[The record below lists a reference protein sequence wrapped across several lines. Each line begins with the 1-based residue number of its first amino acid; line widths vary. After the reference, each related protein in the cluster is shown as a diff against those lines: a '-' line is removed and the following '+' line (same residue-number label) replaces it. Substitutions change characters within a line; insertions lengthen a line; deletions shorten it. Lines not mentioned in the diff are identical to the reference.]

1 MKIKFEKFW
10 FTDICI
16 ENKNDFLGYV
26 PVIHNQEEENHF
38 LYFKSYLADKFGE
51 IHSMVFENSEPENP
65 CVVKLSQ
72 WINRKK
78 IEIFC
83 QFYNNSQGTVNVSI
97 LVLDGELS
105 KIKNL
110 DLEKLKQHFQKIF
123 KLREV

>member
-1 MKIKFEKFW
+1 MNIKFEKLW
-10 FTDICI
+10 FTDIYI
-16 ENKNDFLGYV
+16 DNKIDFLGYV

-38 LYFKSYLADKFGE
+38 LYFKSYLANKFGE

-72 WINRKK
+72 WINRKE

-83 QFYNNSQGTVNVSI
+83 QFFDNSQGTVKVSI
-97 LVLDGELS
+97 LVLERELA

-110 DLEKLKQHFQKIF
+110 DLEKLKKHFQKIF